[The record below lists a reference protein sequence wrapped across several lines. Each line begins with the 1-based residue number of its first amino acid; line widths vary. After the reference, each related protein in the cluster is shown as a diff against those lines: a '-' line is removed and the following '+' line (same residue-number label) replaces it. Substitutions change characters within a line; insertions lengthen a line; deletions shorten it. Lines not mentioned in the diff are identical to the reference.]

1 MMFVLSVIFGIIFVS
16 SFFVYIC
23 GRKWLFNSAS
33 KKTTGKISKIPGLIR
48 VEKQLLIFF
57 DKMKKTYFMVLAL
70 ASMLCLGFNSCGDDD
85 DDDSSSN
92 SSSTTSSVDSTT
104 LKNAVGTYKATSVLY
119 LAKSDGTLTK
129 YDDVAGSSDEEETA
143 TVKVTAQGT
152 TGLLITDSEDA
163 TDVTTCTGLSAI
175 ASGLSFNVSALKQ
188 DGITVKGYNK
198 SGAKYNGS
206 FNSSTKTIVYYQ
218 QMSTSEFFAAIG
230 SEMEGLEIDDAT
242 IKMYPTIVIE
252 NTLTKQ

>member
-23 GRKWLFNSAS
+23 GRKWLSDSAS

-85 DDDSSSN
+85 DDDSSS
-92 SSSTTSSVDSTT
+92 TSAVDSTM
-104 LKNAVGTYKATSVLY
+104 LKNAVGTYSKKSVFYVVKA
-119 LAKSDGTLTK
+119 DGTMEKDT
-129 YDDVAGSSDEEETA
+129 AGI
-143 TVKVTAQGT
+143 VKSEASFSIANVTAQGASS
-152 TGLLITDSEDA
+152 LLITDSEETD
-163 TDVTTCTGLSAI
+163 DVTTCTDL
-175 ASGLSFNVSALKQ
+175 ASISKGFSFNVSTLKS
-188 DGITVKGYNK
+188 DGMVWSGYCK
-198 SGAKYNGS
+198 SGVKYNGS
-206 FNSSTKTIVYYQ
+206 FNSSAKTIVYYR
-218 QMSTSEFFAAIG
+218 QMSTSDYFATFVNQ
-230 SEMEGLEIDDAT
+230 SSVYAT
-242 IKMYPTIVIE
+242 IAKMYPAIVIE